1 MNKRGFIRTLEAV
14 VAIIIVFLF
23 IYYAGRSSDKDERFV
38 QGIKSLEE
46 SILNDISK
54 NDGFRDCIVS
64 SDVNAFNELA
74 GKSVSNC
81 MNQKHENQCAKGI
94 DCYIEGSLPLK
105 YKNNYAFTICSPTDS
120 GGCSIPG
127 SIGKSKEVYT
137 SAVIISSSLNN
148 KEYSPRV
155 LRMWLY

>member
-23 IYYAGRSSDKDERFV
+23 IYYAGRSSDKDTRFV

-54 NDGFRDCIVS
+54 NDGFRDCIVTTS
-64 SDVNAFNELA
+64 LADTNGNGKADVQEIGEGATCPEVKQF
-74 GKSVSNC
+74 
-81 MNQKHENQCAKGI
+81 
-94 DCYIEGSLPLK
+94 IEDSLPSR
-105 YKNNYAFTICSPTDS
+105 YRNNYAFTVCDPKELGSCTLPTIS
-120 GGCSIPG
+120 
-127 SIGKSKEVYT
+127 SKEVYT

-148 KEYSPRV
+148 KEYNPRV
-155 LRMWLY
+155 LRMWLF